1 MCGEAVLRARK
12 RTAITREPD
21 GGFPLRSRAG
31 DWTML
36 GGDPHELLAVC
47 VTAVFFV
54 ETTRRVASRVIT
66 GAPARTS
73 CTRDP
78 GWVLSSK
85 QARDSVFKRIVIT
98 PLFKDQTDQ
107 TGIGRNAHLNDRSG

>member
-1 MCGEAVLRARK
+1 MCGDAVLRARK
-12 RTAITREPD
+12 RTAITRESD

-31 DWTML
+31 VWTML

-54 ETTRRVASRVIT
+54 KTTRRVASRVIT

-78 GWVLSSK
+78 GGVLSSK
-85 QARDSVFKRIVIT
+85 HARDSGFIRMVIA
-98 PLFKDQTDQ
+98 PDFIE
-107 TGIGRNAHLNDRSG
+107 G